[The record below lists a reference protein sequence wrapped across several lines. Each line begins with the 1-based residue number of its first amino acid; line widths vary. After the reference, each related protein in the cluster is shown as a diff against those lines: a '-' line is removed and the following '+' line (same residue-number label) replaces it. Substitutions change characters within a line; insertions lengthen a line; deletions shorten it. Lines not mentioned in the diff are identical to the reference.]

1 MNFVKRYADWLAS
14 LALLAVILFYAV
26 RYVDFNMPPFEDAAM
41 LMRYADHLAHGYGIV
56 WNIGQHPVDGATDFL
71 FMVASA
77 ALIKIGLPV
86 GRAVRGI
93 GFVSH
98 VLTVLLVYWVNRKI
112 WKASIAI
119 SFVAAFYLSVGTG
132 LSYIAAYFGT
142 PFFAFLAALTWTFC
156 LLLIQKEN
164 PPLWLSLL
172 FAFAGLLTGL
182 TRPEGVIL
190 AALML
195 IAIIVM
201 KGWRQSAKTIFVFV
215 AIFLILG
222 GAYFLWRWNYFGYPL
237 PNPFYKKG
245 GGLLY
250 WDAFRASFGN
260 VVRFGSLF
268 LLAYLFGFRST
279 KLARQT
285 IAFLV
290 PIVGFAAAFVL
301 VSDEMNFGARFQYAL
316 LPIILLSWYPL
327 VRGIGQEF
335 GAPAWGPV
343 AKRTKIIFGIGALV
357 VIGALINSSSLQ
369 GGSAQNY
376 RDGRY
381 DVAMMLEPYANK
393 GYTMATTEAGLLP
406 YYSQWNAIDTWG
418 LNDQWIAHHGEI
430 TEAYLDQYKPEL
442 IIFHAHFSPLVPPLT
457 PDRYADPAWFKMTMV
472 LNDYAIKNHY
482 ILAAVFGDSPYDTH
496 YYYVRPDFPDS
507 QNIEHLI
514 SHMKKYYWPAEPGI
528 KAINYANV
536 QAP

>member
-1 MNFVKRYADWLAS
+1 MNFIKRYADWLAS

-77 ALIKIGLPV
+77 ALIKIGIPV
-86 GRAVRGI
+86 GRSIRGI

-98 VLTVLLVYWVNRKI
+98 ILTVLLVYWVNRKI
-112 WKASIAI
+112 WKASIAV
-119 SFVAAFYLSVGTG
+119 SFVTALYLSVGTG
-132 LSYIAAYFGT
+132 LSYVAAYFGT
-142 PFFAFLAALTWTFC
+142 PFFALFAALTWTFC
-156 LLLIQKEN
+156 LLLIQKVN

-172 FAFAGLLTGL
+172 FAFVGLLTGL

-215 AIFLILG
+215 GIFLILG

-245 GGLLY
+245 GGFLY
-250 WDAFRASFGN
+250 WDALQASFGN
-260 VVRFGSLF
+260 VVQFGSFF
-268 LLAYLFGFRST
+268 LLAYLLGFRST

-285 IAFLV
+285 IAFLIPV
-290 PIVGFAAAFVL
+290 VGFAAAFVL
-301 VSDEMNFGARFQYAL
+301 ISDEMNFGARFQYAL

-327 VRGIGQEF
+327 VRGISQEF
-335 GAPAWGPV
+335 GAPAWGRIQ
-343 AKRTKIIFGIGALV
+343 KRTQIVLGIAALV
-357 VIGALINSSSLQ
+357 VVGVLVNSSAAL
-369 GGSAQNY
+369 GSSTQNY

-381 DVAMMLEPYANK
+381 DVAMMLEPYAGK

-406 YYSQWNAIDTWG
+406 YYSQWNAIDAWG

-457 PDRYADPAWFKMTMV
+457 PDRYADPAWFKMTIV

-507 QNIEHLI
+507 QNIAHLI
-514 SHMKKYYWPAEPGI
+514 SHMKKYYWSAEPGV